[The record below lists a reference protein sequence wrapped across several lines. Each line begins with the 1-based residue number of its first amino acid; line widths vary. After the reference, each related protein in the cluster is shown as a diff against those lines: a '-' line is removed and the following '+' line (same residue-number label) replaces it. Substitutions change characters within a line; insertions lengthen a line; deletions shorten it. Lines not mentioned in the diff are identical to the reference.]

1 MHLKQFFSNFIQQM
15 LCVLL
20 SENAGD
26 ANGPTQLQN
35 DTEANASTREWEP
48 GMWSLWPSQWN
59 EMGSHDVSAATTSDD

>member
-1 MHLKQFFSNFIQQM
+1 MHLKKFFSNFIQQM

-20 SENAGD
+20 NENAGD

-48 GMWSLWPSQWN
+48 GM
-59 EMGSHDVSAATTSDD
+59 